1 MFAPSFAFST
11 IDIVAIAFSVIACI
25 CGIIALIKVRA
36 CHKALS
42 ALCAGKK
49 GIALE
54 DIVMHNNKRIHE
66 FDTEIHELFQISN
79 TINAH
84 AHKALHK
91 VSLVKFNPFHDYSGN
106 QSFALALLNSKD
118 NGMIISSIHTR
129 EGTRIYTKEIQNG
142 APVNNELTTEEKEA
156 ITTAQ

>member
-1 MFAPSFAFST
+1 MFVHSFVFST
-11 IDIVAIAFSVIACI
+11 VDIIVIAFSAIACI
-25 CGIIALIKVRA
+25 CGIIALVKIRTY
-36 CHKALS
+36 HKTLS

-49 GIALE
+49 GVALE
-54 DIVMHNNKRIHE
+54 GIVMDNNKRIHE

-79 TINAH
+79 MINAH

-91 VSLVKFNPFHDYSGN
+91 IGLVKFNPFHDYSGN

-118 NGMIISSIHTR
+118 NGIIISSIHTR
-129 EGTRIYTKEIQNG
+129 EGARIYTKEIQNG

-156 ITTAQ
+156 ITKAQ